1 MLKEERK
8 TIKEHIKEHIEE
20 HTIINETYTCD
31 ICGKV
36 FMPDNKNEFH
46 TGSRGKVLRKYNMP
60 YGCKEKLGGNS
71 INLFDDDNEEN
82 NDFGQDGCYHH
93 NVTYDICGECMM
105 DKIFPYIK
113 EISGNEPRDTSYD
126 W

>member
-1 MLKEERK
+1 
-8 TIKEHIKEHIEE
+8 
-20 HTIINETYTCD
+20 
-31 ICGKV
+31 
-36 FMPDNKNEFH
+36 MPDNRNEFH
-46 TGSRGKVLRKYNMP
+46 TGSRGKVLRTYHMP

-71 INLFDDDNEEN
+71 INLFDDDNKEN
-82 NDFGQDGCYHH
+82 NNFGQDGGYYH